1 MEVNISMKVLLL
13 SRYGNLGAS
22 SRVRLYQY
30 VPYLKE
36 EGIDVTIT
44 PLFNNDYIKSLYER
58 NTKKLSIVF
67 YSYFRRLFDLIK
79 IKKYDLLWI
88 EKELFPMLPAWAEE
102 IISILKIPYIVDY
115 DDAIFHNYDL
125 NKNCIIRNLLK
136 NKIDRVMKN
145 AAVVIVGNDYLAE
158 RAKKA
163 GARRI
168 EYLPTVI
175 DLNRYKLKEYGID
188 NNEIFKIGWIGSP
201 NTSRY
206 LYLIQDAFKEI
217 SLNIRFRLILVG
229 SNKMDLSD
237 LPIEIKPWREEKE
250 VEDIK
255 KFDVGIMPL
264 NHGPSERGKCGYKL
278 IQYMAC
284 GIPVIGSPVGINN
297 KIIIDGV
304 NGFKAKTI
312 NEWKYAFKKL
322 CEDYN
327 LRLKM
332 GQAGRKLV
340 ERNYCIQVT
349 APKLIKII
357 KSI

>member
-1 MEVNISMKVLLL
+1 
-13 SRYGNLGAS
+13 
-22 SRVRLYQY
+22 
-30 VPYLKE
+30 
-36 EGIDVTIT
+36 
-44 PLFNNDYIKSLYER
+44 
-58 NTKKLSIVF
+58 
-67 YSYFRRLFDLIK
+67 
-79 IKKYDLLWI
+79 
-88 EKELFPMLPAWAEE
+88 MLPAWAEE

-125 NKNCIIRNLLK
+125 NKKRIIRSLLK
-136 NKIDRVMKN
+136 NKIDKVMKN

-158 RAKKA
+158 RAQKA

-175 DLNRYKLKEYGID
+175 DLNRYKLKECGIG

-201 NTSRY
+201 ATSKY

-217 SLNIRFRLILVG
+217 CLNIRFRLILVG
-229 SNKMDLSD
+229 SNKINLSD
-237 LPIEIKPWREEKE
+237 IPIEIKPWREETE

-255 KFDVGIMPL
+255 EFDVGIMPL
-264 NHGPSERGKCGYKL
+264 VDEPWERGKCGYKL

-284 GIPVIGSPVGINN
+284 GVPVVGSPVGINN
-297 KIIIDGV
+297 KIIIDGI
-304 NGFKAKTI
+304 NGFKANTI
-312 NEWKYAFKKL
+312 NEWIYAFKKL
-322 CEDYN
+322 HQDYN

-340 ERNYCIQVT
+340 EQNYCIQVT

>member
-1 MEVNISMKVLLL
+1 MKVLLL
-13 SRYGNLGAS
+13 SRYGDLGAS

-30 VPYLKE
+30 IPCLKE
-36 EGIDVTIT
+36 EGIDVTIA

-88 EKELFPMLPAWAEE
+88 EKELFPMLPPWAEE

-136 NKIDRVMKN
+136 NKIDKVMKN

-158 RAKKA
+158 RSQKA

-168 EYLPTVI
+168 EYLPSVI
-175 DLNRYKLKEYGID
+175 DLNRYKLKESRKS

-201 NTSRY
+201 ATSKY
-206 LYLIQDAFKEI
+206 LYLVQDAFKEI
-217 SLNIRFRLILVG
+217 SINIRFRLILIG
-229 SNKMDLSD
+229 SNKINLSD
-237 LPIEIKPWREEKE
+237 LPIEIKPWKEETE

-255 KFDVGIMPL
+255 EFDVGIMPL
-264 NHGPSERGKCGYKL
+264 IDEPWERGKCGYKL

-304 NGFKAKTI
+304 NGFKANTI
-312 NEWKYAFKKL
+312 NEWKYAFQKL
-322 CEDYN
+322 YQEYD

-340 ERNYCIQVT
+340 EQNYCIQVT